1 MELKRP
7 NFLIYNNLKKCLL
20 LMLLLA
26 WVTEGSSQNVT
37 ISGGNTVSTIM
48 CANGFM
54 YTWGDNAGGRLG
66 NASGDLIV
74 NQITEDARVQFPD
87 DDPYF
92 TSEGIDGILVRNVD
106 AGSGAHFVASDC
118 HDGVWSWGIN
128 SYGQIGIGT
137 TSEVVNTPTRVLAGE
152 RVNPPG
158 THPDLMDYLINIEF
172 IGGGNEA
179 TYVVTEEGT
188 VLAWGNNSV
197 GQLGNG
203 DQTLEYSA
211 EPVYVRTPDGNPLEG
226 IIAIEAGDNTAY
238 ALGENGRI
246 YSWGAGGFGEGMERS
261 RYMLGRNADGTANNG
276 EEEDDDFWA
285 RPVIMAD
292 GTPLENI
299 VSLGVGDVM
308 VYALDEDGYVW
319 AWGNGGW
326 NGLNGTT
333 PDWGNQ
339 EYGDPPHSDPRRV
352 LAGEWGEETGEE
364 YLRAISVS
372 GGQGFGTAVTIDNR
386 PVSWGNNIGCE
397 DGIGGV
403 LGNGESG
410 NETEGAFT
418 PVFIRRQN
426 GEIDNNVT
434 EISAA
439 DTWGFYVTDDMN
451 FYAWG
456 NNHVGQL
463 GVGDTDCRYFA
474 VPFNPGEC
482 RPPDPAPEV
491 RLSPRD
497 LTVCEEVLSEEGQ
510 LIDAVFNLGEDADQQ
525 VRARYEVIWYKDDE
539 AFLTGTADDN
549 TIFTQE
555 VFEPGEY
562 KITIEYTGDDVPCT
576 VYELAKD
583 SINISV
589 FEQEFTVPDDLEF
602 CGDTIFTNVETGEGT
617 YDWYTELTGGD
628 FLGRSYRTDSALIL
642 AENVTEIS
650 EEDDGT
656 YYTVYVE
663 ESGHVNGSIPQG
675 CTNSNPNQTNDYQI
689 DNNSRVAS
697 QITVYGEEVV
707 VDTVTVLQHG
717 EWDSTP
723 EDENDWQVCIY
734 GTQPGAQANT
744 LAADPNTV
752 IGCGP
757 VTSLPGNDGQGF
769 SEIKIPVNVTLEGS
783 ESGRHYFIGFSS
795 ANTASHIRMSE
806 CTDGYP
812 VNDDIPD
819 EDLLALT
826 ALQEGQ
832 NTNAQSNTI
841 RGPFPNIQF
850 SGPQKFCTRVPVL
863 IKEDCPCTPPNE
875 LTIAPSD
882 TVRLCEGSELLLEA
896 TVDTTD
902 LNPLNENFYFTW
914 YLDEDQLGAPSVDY
928 EDIDIAEITVDQSG
942 LYRIRVEDGTTGNSS
957 CYLEDSVYVI
967 VDEPVDPGSIV
978 DEEQVICVGTIPDAL
993 LSDEPASGG
1002 NDSGDFDYQWQ
1013 SSLTG
1018 DEEDFDDI
1026 AGADEEDFT
1035 PDALEE
1041 STYFRRMAT
1050 SGECPPTY
1058 TDPVLVTVIDEVD
1071 PGEIGEDV
1079 EICINTI
1086 PPTIEETV
1094 AASGGDEDFVYQW
1107 EVSIDGDTWDEIDGE
1122 TSIDYSPS
1130 DPISEETYY
1139 RRRVSAGPCDSVY
1152 SNIVTISITPVL
1164 TGGAISQDQRTCYD
1178 VEPDF
1183 PLVSEQD
1190 ADGGD
1195 GTYEYTWQSA
1205 SLDDP
1210 ENWTPES
1217 AADGSELVLG
1227 ALTESR
1233 MYRRMVVSGDNEECN
1248 TAYSDTVT
1256 VTVYEMTEPG
1266 TIGDPEIICYNGT
1279 PSELINVD
1287 LPTEGDTEEVVPYTY
1302 RWLYAEES
1310 APGSWAAAGG
1320 TGENFQPGQLT
1331 ETTWFVREVTSGNC
1345 PPVESDPIE
1354 IAVTDPLEPGA
1365 IGDDTTICAGSS
1377 PGTIAEIDPAEGGGG
1392 GYTYVWEKSEDNGP
1406 WEVID
1411 DETAFEYTPDNVL
1424 VDTRYRRI
1432 VSTDVCDAEESNI
1445 VTVSVLPGLDPGEIA
1460 DDQAICYDTQP
1471 DEIISVSSA
1480 QGGTGDFDYSWLYA
1494 TEDDIAN
1501 DDWNPIT
1508 GEDGLTYTP
1517 DNLTESTYFARMV
1530 VSGTGDCNTSVTMP
1544 VFIEVYEDLT
1554 PGAIE
1559 DDQEICEDETP
1570 EPITELTPAA
1580 GGDGDY
1586 AYTWEMTEDNGTTWT
1601 TISGATTATYAP
1613 GALTQTTIYRRNV
1626 TSGDCGT
1633 VTSNMV
1639 EIDVTPNEAVD
1650 VSITNPGNTCIG
1662 ENMTFNATPQNEGN
1676 SPVYAWY
1683 VNDTE
1688 VPGGTGSSFT
1698 TDDLNDG
1705 DRVKVILTSS
1715 IECTTN
1721 NPAESNEEVADIT
1734 TSVIPAVTI
1743 NNPDDICE
1751 GEEVNFTANPSGG
1764 GNTPTYE
1771 WFVNGVSQGP
1781 EDLVATWSSDQLQDG
1796 DEVHVVMTSSS
1807 QCIDASVSDEATSNT
1822 HEMEVIENAVVS
1834 VSISANP
1841 ASRECEGTP
1850 VTFTAT
1856 PTNEGTSPTYQWYV
1870 NGQPTGMNN
1879 PVFEADDLEDED
1891 EVWVEMESSLRCVVQ
1906 RDAASNIH
1914 EMEVEPIVPV
1924 SVSLQGPSGTICEGA
1939 EATFTATPTN
1949 GGSNPTYQWFVEGQL
1964 QAETSD
1970 VFVSDELSDDDEVEV
1985 RLTSSEMCPDGTAS
1999 DNFTA
2004 DIFTMP
2010 DINVTPTPVVMCEGS
2025 SQLLTPDVNESGSTY
2040 EWFIDGTSTGHNSR
2054 TYMASETGT
2063 HTVWVDFPHGCGKES
2078 EPAEVTV
2085 LPEPD
2090 PVINEDS
2097 TTICEDEYA
2106 TFTVDASDNN
2116 NSIQW
2121 YLNGM
2126 PIDGETGHTIHIN
2139 EPGLLTVVEDN
2150 GTCNTRSTEVPLV
2163 VIPNPVPYAGEDVTV
2178 IEGDPVQLTATGGE
2192 TFSWYPED
2200 GLDDPNIPNPVFISE
2215 DNITYT
2221 VTVANEHCEGQDE
2234 VNITVQKP
2242 IVVRNSFTPNGDN
2255 INDTWYIE
2263 NLERFPDARIE
2274 IYNRWGSLVWLSD
2287 GPAEW
2292 DGTNFRNNEDL
2303 PVATYYY
2310 VIILN
2315 SEIFDKPYTGHVT
2328 IVR

>member
-1 MELKRP
+1 MEK
-7 NFLIYNNLKKCLL
+7 
-20 LMLLLA
+20 
-26 WVTEGSSQNVT
+26 
-37 ISGGNTVSTIM
+37 
-48 CANGFM
+48 
-54 YTWGDNAGGRLG
+54 
-66 NASGDLIV
+66 
-74 NQITEDARVQFPD
+74 
-87 DDPYF
+87 
-92 TSEGIDGILVRNVD
+92 
-106 AGSGAHFVASDC
+106 
-118 HDGVWSWGIN
+118 
-128 SYGQIGIGT
+128 
-137 TSEVVNTPTRVLAGE
+137 
-152 RVNPPG
+152 
-158 THPDLMDYLINIEF
+158 
-172 IGGGNEA
+172 
-179 TYVVTEEGT
+179 
-188 VLAWGNNSV
+188 
-197 GQLGNG
+197 
-203 DQTLEYSA
+203 
-211 EPVYVRTPDGNPLEG
+211 
-226 IIAIEAGDNTAY
+226 
-238 ALGENGRI
+238 
-246 YSWGAGGFGEGMERS
+246 
-261 RYMLGRNADGTANNG
+261 
-276 EEEDDDFWA
+276 
-285 RPVIMAD
+285 
-292 GTPLENI
+292 
-299 VSLGVGDVM
+299 
-308 VYALDEDGYVW
+308 
-319 AWGNGGW
+319 
-326 NGLNGTT
+326 
-333 PDWGNQ
+333 
-339 EYGDPPHSDPRRV
+339 
-352 LAGEWGEETGEE
+352 
-364 YLRAISVS
+364 
-372 GGQGFGTAVTIDNR
+372 
-386 PVSWGNNIGCE
+386 
-397 DGIGGV
+397 
-403 LGNGESG
+403 
-410 NETEGAFT
+410 
-418 PVFIRRQN
+418 
-426 GEIDNNVT
+426 
-434 EISAA
+434 
-439 DTWGFYVTDDMN
+439 
-451 FYAWG
+451 
-456 NNHVGQL
+456 
-463 GVGDTDCRYFA
+463 
-474 VPFNPGEC
+474 
-482 RPPDPAPEV
+482 
-491 RLSPRD
+491 
-497 LTVCEEVLSEEGQ
+497 
-510 LIDAVFNLGEDADQQ
+510 
-525 VRARYEVIWYKDDE
+525 
-539 AFLTGTADDN
+539 
-549 TIFTQE
+549 
-555 VFEPGEY
+555 
-562 KITIEYTGDDVPCT
+562 
-576 VYELAKD
+576 
-583 SINISV
+583 
-589 FEQEFTVPDDLEF
+589 
-602 CGDTIFTNVETGEGT
+602 
-617 YDWYTELTGGD
+617 
-628 FLGRSYRTDSALIL
+628 
-642 AENVTEIS
+642 
-650 EEDDGT
+650 
-656 YYTVYVE
+656 
-663 ESGHVNGSIPQG
+663 
-675 CTNSNPNQTNDYQI
+675 
-689 DNNSRVAS
+689 
-697 QITVYGEEVV
+697 
-707 VDTVTVLQHG
+707 
-717 EWDSTP
+717 
-723 EDENDWQVCIY
+723 
-734 GTQPGAQANT
+734 
-744 LAADPNTV
+744 
-752 IGCGP
+752 
-757 VTSLPGNDGQGF
+757 
-769 SEIKIPVNVTLEGS
+769 
-783 ESGRHYFIGFSS
+783 HYFILFALLCINMVAFGQCGTETYTGSYCADQNAEYEIQS
-795 ANTASHIRMSE
+795 
-806 CTDGYP
+806 TD
-812 VNDDIPD
+812 
-819 EDLLALT
+819 
-826 ALQEGQ
+826 
-832 NTNAQSNTI
+832 
-841 RGPFPNIQF
+841 
-850 SGPQKFCTRVPVL
+850 
-863 IKEDCPCTPPNE
+863 
-875 LTIAPSD
+875 
-882 TVRLCEGSELLLEA
+882 
-896 TVDTTD
+896 
-902 LNPLNENFYFTW
+902 
-914 YLDEDQLGAPSVDY
+914 
-928 EDIDIAEITVDQSG
+928 
-942 LYRIRVEDGTTGNSS
+942 
-957 CYLEDSVYVI
+957 
-967 VDEPVDPGSIV
+967 
-978 DEEQVICVGTIPDAL
+978 PDAQFRWFVRD
-993 LSDEPASGG
+993 SDGNLNDNGVSNAFVSPVPYPSGSGTVEYYYQRESPASGG
-1002 NDSGDFDYQWQ
+1002 PSATPVPDFDNAGVLENNNLDYEITYTATSDFKLNSLTVPIYVNGLQANNLYRIKIEINGNFSTWFYFRGNEVTNTNHNNVYLITMQVMEAENIAGIRGEAGTNTIRVFSAEDGMEEANSNAVGFPWVQENFLDETYDIDQLTLEFGESTQAVHNNTRIPALFDLDITTICDRVTAIAEETTEGCCTPVADAPVLNTSTGSNIVRSPIDPDFYISASGTADSYYYIWYLNEQPIGGSQYEGVGVKEIPITEPGRYRVRVVEDESHAHRIACYQERSIWIQERILFAEADKQEICLGESARLNARGATDSIKWSPSTYLPDTTLSNPVFIPDTPGVYQFEVEAIVPLGNQVINGDFEQGNVGVNPSSYYPNYIDPADATEPENWADPPRPFLDVAEPGRWTINEFVFWPGFNSWQPCADHTTGTGKFMYVDGAAGGNGYDSYFWSQEVSVEPHTEYDFSVWAMNFNMADEPTPLVQLYINDEPLLADPYEVDGEVCEWNRINQVWNSGNTSGTVRLKIATVRNTRSGNDFAIDDVSFGAPGPQKDTISIVVKDCFEIEAEQVGTCDGDSVMVQAYTNGVFAGWRNIATDGTEGIGNPESATTMVNAALGYTLFEATAKFPLGNLIENGDFEDHGGFDSDFGSMQYDQNQGNYAVTDNPNSVNNNWLNIGDRTSDSGNMFIAHARYDNRVIYNTEVEVENGVEYGFSAWFANIHQEFSREEPDENFMTTNVGVFIDGELVAPVVLQRDNDWHNF
-1013 SSLTG
+1013 SALWTATTTG
-1018 DEEDFDDI
+1018 TVDIEVRNLQAQHNPERNGNIFAMDDLSFGPI
-1026 AGADEEDFT
+1026 SEIIKKDTVEI
-1035 PDALEE
+1035 E
-1041 STYFRRMAT
+1041 SC
-1050 SGECPPTY
+1050 CPPFEIVTHPEPTSACVSNNAIFTVEAALTTSNPAPEQTY
-1058 TDPVLVTVIDEVD
+1058 I
-1071 PGEIGEDV
+1071 
-1079 EICINTI
+1079 
-1086 PPTIEETV
+1086 
-1094 AASGGDEDFVYQW
+1094 YQW
-1107 EVSIDGDTWDEIDGE
+1107 EVSTDNGDTWATLENGASYSGVDQDTLTIIDAIASMDGYLFRTIVQTDTTCPEIISDEAVLTIIDEVLPGE
-1122 TSIDYSPS
+1122 IEVDGDSEICANTIPPAIINYTDPTGGDPGEEFSFLWEYSIDEGENWTIIDNEEADEFTPT
-1130 DPISEETYY
+1130 DPIDSETWF
-1139 RRRVSAGPCDSVY
+1139 RRIAINGPCDSIPSDPVV
-1152 SNIVTISITPVL
+1152 ITIKPEV
-1164 TGGAISQDQRTCYD
+1164 TGGRISSSQRTCYNE
-1178 VEPDF
+1178 EPEL

-1559 DDQEICEDETP
+1559 EDQEICEGDTP
-1570 EPITELTPAA
+1570 EEITELTPAE

-1586 AYTWEMTEDNGTTWT
+1586 TYTWEMTEDNGTTWT

-1650 VSITNPGNTCIG
+1650 VSINNPGNACIG
-1662 ENMTFNATPQNEGN
+1662 ENITFNATPQNEGN

-1688 VPGGTGSSFT
+1688 VPGETGSSFT

-1751 GEEVNFTANPSGG
+1751 GEEVNFTASPSGG

-1879 PVFEADDLEDED
+1879 PVFEADDLEDGD
-1891 EVWVEMESSLRCVVQ
+1891 DVWVEIESSLRCVVQ

-1914 EMEVEPIVPV
+1914 EMEVEPIVAV
-1924 SVSLQGPSGTICEGA
+1924 SVSLQGPSGTICEGTP
-1939 EATFTATPTN
+1939 ATFTATPTN
-1949 GGSNPTYQWFVEGQL
+1949 GGSNPTYQWRVEGQL

-1970 VFVSDELSDDDEVEV
+1970 EFESDELDDENIVEV

-2004 DIFTMP
+2004 NIFTKP
-2010 DINVTPTPVVMCEGS
+2010 EINITPNPVVLCEGRTEE
-2025 SQLLTPDVNESGSTY
+2025 LDLDVTEQGSLYT
-2040 EWFIDGTSTGHNSR
+2040 WHIDNDPQGPPSTDSR
-2054 TYMASETGT
+2054 FTTAGTGT
-2063 HTVWVDFPHGCGKES
+2063 YTVHIDFPYDDCETWS
-2078 EPAEVTV
+2078 NPADVTV

-2150 GTCNTRSTEVPLV
+2150 GTCDTRSTEVPLV

-2178 IEGDPVQLTATGGE
+2178 IEGDPVQLAATGGE